1 MRVDPAVYLP
11 PHWAASPETKTLARV
26 IETQL
31 DKLRAA
37 RDSTLEQMSPAAAT
51 WAMDAWERA
60 FGIQRAQGDTQ
71 DFRRARLI
79 AKIRGQGTTTV
90 ALVRDVATSYTD
102 LMVEVD
108 EYSAEYR
115 VEIRFIGAIGT
126 PVNLDDLA
134 RSLLDVLP
142 AHLVYN
148 YQFLH
153 NLADME
159 DKYGFFVHMGDAMYI
174 EQEAIS

>member
-1 MRVDPAVYLP
+1 MRVDPATYLP
-11 PHWAASPETKTLARV
+11 PHWAASPETIAVERV

-31 DKLRAA
+31 DKLRSA
-37 RDSTLEQMSPAAAT
+37 RDSTLDQVFPSTAT
-51 WAMDAWERA
+51 WTLDIWERA
-60 FGIQRAQGDTQ
+60 WGIQRAQGDAQ

-79 AKIRGQGTTTV
+79 AKLRGQGTTTV
-90 ALVRDVATSYTD
+90 DLVRNVASSFTN

-108 EYSAEYR
+108 EHPAEYR

-126 PVNLDDLA
+126 PINLDDLA
-134 RSLLDVLP
+134 RSLLDILP

-148 YQFLH
+148 YQFRH
-153 NLADME
+153 NLGDME
-159 DKYGFFVHMGDAMYI
+159 DKYGFFVHMGDVMHV